1 MCTLRTTFS
10 LEGQALNGSLKA
22 DTEPAEQ
29 PRELSPVFCDDLEE
43 WDGRVGRR
51 LRKDQIFVADSCCR
65 PAETSTTL

>member
-43 WDGRVGRR
+43 WDGGSFKQECVY
-51 LRKDQIFVADSCCR
+51 VYM
-65 PAETSTTL
+65 